1 MIHLP
6 KDLILSNKQN
16 SMYMKL
22 YSLDL
27 HKIIKKATEI
37 FFFERWE
44 KDAEEALFPINVL
57 FKASETKYRS

>member
-22 YSLDL
+22 YLLDL
-27 HKIIKKATEI
+27 HKSIKKATGI
-37 FFFERWE
+37 FERWE
-44 KDAEEALFPINVL
+44 KEAEVTLFPINVL
-57 FKASETKYRS
+57 FKVLETKYRS